1 MLLMSAVASL
11 IMGMALP
18 TVACYV
24 IVASLCA
31 PPLINAGVLPIAAH
45 FFAFYFGLISN
56 ITPPVALTAFV
67 AAGIAKSS
75 PMKTACVATKLGVAG
90 FIVPFMFVFD
100 PSILLQGTPVAIV
113 LGLVRCTVVVLSV
126 AVMIGGFW
134 AGRKMPLLLR
144 LLILAADVLILD
156 RKSVV

>member
-1 MLLMSAVASL
+1 M
-11 IMGMALP
+11 
-18 TVACYV
+18 
-24 IVASLCA
+24 
-31 PPLINAGVLPIAAH
+31 
-45 FFAFYFGLISN
+45 
-56 ITPPVALTAFV
+56 ALTAFV

-144 LLILAADVLILD
+144 LLILAADVLIFLPYSILD
-156 RKSVV
+156 IPAYIVLAACFCYQTAVVPRRPGKLA